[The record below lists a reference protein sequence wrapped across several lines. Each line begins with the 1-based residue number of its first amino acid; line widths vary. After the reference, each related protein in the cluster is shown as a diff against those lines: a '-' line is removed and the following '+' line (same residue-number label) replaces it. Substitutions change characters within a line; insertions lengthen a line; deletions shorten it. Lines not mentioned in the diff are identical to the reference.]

1 MPTPII
7 EGNAIFQMQ
16 VSENKKCNFFP
27 IQVQGSQVIRYLG
40 QKKLISSQ
48 SLFPLPKSWLS
59 VPNRNVETELWRKRK
74 EVTLLLC
81 QAKGVGDTVGNTV
94 HTYYEQKA
102 NEGKHVS
109 IENQV
114 TSLGK

>member
-1 MPTPII
+1 MDGLFGPDT
-7 EGNAIFQMQ
+7 
-16 VSENKKCNFFP
+16 ENGPLYTSTKLNL
-27 IQVQGSQVIRYLG
+27 RYRVWG
-40 QKKLISSQ
+40 KQKRT
-48 SLFPLPKSWLS
+48 
-59 VPNRNVETELWRKRK
+59 V
-74 EVTLLLC
+74 LLLC
-81 QAKGVGDTVGNTV
+81 QAKGEHSREQKI

>member
-1 MPTPII
+1 M
-7 EGNAIFQMQ
+7 
-16 VSENKKCNFFP
+16 
-27 IQVQGSQVIRYLG
+27 
-40 QKKLISSQ
+40 
-48 SLFPLPKSWLS
+48 
-59 VPNRNVETELWRKRK
+59 PNRNAETVIQEK
-74 EVTLLLC
+74 EIVALLLC